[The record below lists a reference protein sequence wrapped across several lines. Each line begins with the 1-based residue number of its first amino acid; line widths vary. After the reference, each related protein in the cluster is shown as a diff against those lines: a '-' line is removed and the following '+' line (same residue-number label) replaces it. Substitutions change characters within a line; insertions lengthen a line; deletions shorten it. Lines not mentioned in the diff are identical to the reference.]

1 MDKMRAFRD
10 EIPDRIP
17 HQHKD
22 KASDTYNRTM
32 TFLSEEY
39 FPEERRDQFIFR
51 GKKECQKHD
60 DYQNS
65 VRWFFGYL
73 RIDITENR
81 TLFER
86 IANGQYLL
94 PLMLSLTTDNAN
106 RDEASTT
113 LACLLALVSAIHTT
127 ATNFLQRRL
136 QALVPSALPTPL
148 AAPSARHFAFTKAR
162 ITSMAQLVA
171 SSCAR
176 PIEAQ
181 EAATSC
187 AESDMG
193 GWDTLLLRKLHTT
206 SMTLALLRFWMTPPS
221 TTADFSGYSIITAVN
236 VLVIAGTLIIS
247 AVPFGEPS

>member
-10 EIPDRIP
+10 EIPDHIP

-22 KASDTYNRTM
+22 KASDTYNHTM

-39 FPEERRDQFIFR
+39 FPEEHRDQFIFR

-65 VRWFFGYL
+65 VRWFFGYFEEYAKHP
-73 RIDITENR
+73 RKAVDITENR

-86 IANGQYLL
+86 IANGQYLP

-136 QALVPSALPTPL
+136 QALIPSA
-148 AAPSARHFAFTKAR
+148 
-162 ITSMAQLVA
+162 
-171 SSCAR
+171 C
-176 PIEAQ
+176 
-181 EAATSC
+181 
-187 AESDMG
+187 G
-193 GWDTLLLRKLHTT
+193 
-206 SMTLALLRFWMTPPS
+206 
-221 TTADFSGYSIITAVN
+221 
-236 VLVIAGTLIIS
+236 
-247 AVPFGEPS
+247 